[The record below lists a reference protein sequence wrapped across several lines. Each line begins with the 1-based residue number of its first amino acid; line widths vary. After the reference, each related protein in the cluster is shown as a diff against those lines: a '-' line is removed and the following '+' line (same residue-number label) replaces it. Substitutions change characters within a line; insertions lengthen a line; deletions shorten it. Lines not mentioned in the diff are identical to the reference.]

1 MKKYITCITNEQAT
15 HSRIT
20 DSLIKLKM
28 ATTEKSVTAI
38 FYFSGHVAPIVKNGK
53 IVDSALVPYDA
64 RENSLEYTGIKIS
77 TLHEMLSDVRGN
89 WIVILDA

>member
-1 MKKYITCITNEQAT
+1 
-15 HSRIT
+15 
-20 DSLIKLKM
+20 M

-38 FYFSGHVAPIVKNGK
+38 FYFSGHGAPIVKNGK